1 MTTYWNETDNS
12 GMLYPLITTL
22 SAQSNYEIC
31 VLLANDVDK
40 IKLQKA
46 LTRAYDRYK
55 CNKVELENNFFR
67 ACFVENNRP
76 IVVHDYNGIL
86 VGRINFRK
94 NNNYLIEV
102 STRKNEIHLKFFHA
116 LSDGQ
121 GAIVFIACLLTEYA
135 KECGAEIKED
145 YFPEKAGE
153 NENAYRKYLDKSIS
167 KKGLIGAMSARAL
180 QVKGTYFRRDG
191 LGLISGTAPVSEVLA
206 LARSYGC
213 SMTVLLGAVAML
225 TVNEIYGDR
234 KKAPSLFVPVN
245 LRKYFKTNTLSNF
258 VSSAKCVL
266 PPDIQGLEETIKLL
280 NTALEN
286 ELKEENLKKAILL
299 ASTVDTNPFAKY
311 CPLFIKRAFIKFGRE
326 LVTTGTQTMILSNLG
341 KVTLPPEVMPF
352 VKDVNFYLNCN
363 RRTPVNFTVSSF
375 KDTLTVCFTRHIVE
389 RKVEKLFFEKMRALG
404 VDFEISSNFKE
415 EENDL

>member
-1 MTTYWNETDNS
+1 MTTYWNKTDNS

-31 VLLANDVDK
+31 VLLADVVDK
-40 IKLQKA
+40 SKLLRA
-46 LTRAYDRYK
+46 LTRAYDRFK
-55 CNKVELENNFFR
+55 CNKVELQNNLFR

-76 IVVHDYNGIL
+76 IVIHENNGVL

-102 STRKNEIHLKFFHA
+102 STKDNEIHLKFFHA

-121 GAIVFIACLLTEYA
+121 GAIVFISCLLVEYA
-135 KECGAEIKED
+135 KECGVEISED
-145 YFPEKAGE
+145 YFPEKEGE
-153 NENAYRKYLDKSIS
+153 NENAYRKYIDKSIS
-167 KKGLIGAMSARAL
+167 KKGLIGAMSASAL
-180 QVKGTYFRRDG
+180 QVKGNPFKHDG
-191 LGLISGTAPVSEVLA
+191 LGSISGVAPVSEVLA
-206 LARSYGC
+206 LSRRYGC
-213 SMTVLLGAVAML
+213 SMTVFLGAVAML
-225 TVNEIYGDR
+225 TVNELYGDG

-266 PPDIQGLEETIKLL
+266 PPDISDLAETTKLL
-280 NTALEN
+280 NSALEK
-286 ELKEENLKKAILL
+286 ELQEENLKKAILL
-299 ASTVDTNPFAKY
+299 ASTFDTNPFVKF
-311 CPLFIKRAFIKFGRE
+311 CPLFIKRAFIKLGRE
-326 LVTTGTQTMILSNLG
+326 LVTRGTQTMILSNLG
-341 KVTLPPEVMPF
+341 KVAFPKEVMPY
-352 VKDVNFYLNCN
+352 VKDIKFFLNCN

-375 KDTLTVCFTRHIVE
+375 KDTLTVCFTRHIVD

-415 EENDL
+415 EENGL